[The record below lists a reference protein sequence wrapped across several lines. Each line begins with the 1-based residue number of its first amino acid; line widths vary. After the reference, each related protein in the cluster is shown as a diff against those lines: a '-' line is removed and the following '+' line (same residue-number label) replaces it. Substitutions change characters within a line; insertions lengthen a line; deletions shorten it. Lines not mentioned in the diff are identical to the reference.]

1 MNKLTLPKANAKI
14 ALSPGKVEPAMKAA
28 EATSTKLYRIPIDKI
43 KEIPDFN
50 VRVES
55 ADYLAHVE
63 NLSNSIATNGFDQG
77 KPLTGYVADEDGTN
91 VIYITDGHTRLAA
104 VNALN
109 EAAEDD
115 AKITVLPVI
124 VRSPAP
130 SLADL
135 TVALHTGNSG
145 RPLTPFELGVV
156 VKRLMAEEGANKKD
170 VAGRL
175 SITTRYLDDVL
186 LLANSDKKIKQHIV
200 NGSVS
205 STLAIEMLRADAD
218 TAAEKIEA
226 VVAKAASTGKK
237 ATKKLAGVKMKRV
250 KATVQIAED
259 GDMKDV
265 VKAAAKAIRDAVP
278 SAAESEDDDAAI
290 LASVDGTVTI
300 IVEVPVPEKVV
311 KKPAAKKGKAAKAPA
326 KKAKAEPEAEQEAEP
341 APKAKKGKGKKAK
354 PADDLGIEGAEPV
367 TEEGEDD
374 EVMKLPPKVKGDEGD
389 EEEIDI

>member
-1 MNKLTLPKANAKI
+1 MADKLNLPKANAKI

-28 EATSTKLYRIPIDKI
+28 DATSTKLYRIPIDRI

-55 ADYLAHVE
+55 ADYLSHVE
-63 NLSNSIATNGFDQG
+63 NLSNSIAKNGFDQG

-115 AKITVLPVI
+115 AKIAVLPVI

-145 RPLTPFELGVV
+145 RPLTPFELGIV
-156 VKRLMAEEGANKKD
+156 VKRLMAEESANKKD

-186 LLANSDKKIKQHIV
+186 LLANADKKIKQHIA

-205 STLAIEMLRADAD
+205 STLAIEMLRANAE

-226 VVAKAASTGKK
+226 AVEKAASTGKK
-237 ATKKLAGVKMKRV
+237 ATKKLTGAKMKRV

-259 GDMKDV
+259 GDMKDI

-300 IVEVPVPEKVV
+300 IVEVPAPEKVV
-311 KKPAAKKGKAAKAPA
+311 KKPAKKGKAAKPA
-326 KKAKAEPEAEQEAEP
+326 KKAKAEPEAEDEAEP
-341 APKAKKGKGKKAK
+341 APKAKPKRKKAK

-367 TEEGEDD
+367 TDEGEDD
-374 EVMKLPPKVKGDEGD
+374 EVLKLPPKVSSDEGD